1 MMDKVFK
8 VASKSVFS
16 SMHAS
21 SSSSSS
27 HQNHHMLN
35 QRSKVVREG
44 IVNCMKIDPL
54 DSCHSLDKCRL
65 VLSFVPGRCAFL
77 LEFYSPCKARKAK
90 HDLFSFMMTE
100 VRETTALEMPDRENT
115 FVIKAEDQVEYIIE
129 AKDCEDM
136 KSWISCLQNCM
147 NLGSTSS
154 SSSVTTTATANC
166 MTTNTTPRRPAHP
179 PPHTNTC
186 TLPHPSGSLRSSDP
200 GSLSSMSGMT
210 GSLSRPITAANR
222 SIPIPGKDMQV
233 HIPGSKSNPSS
244 PSKIVGCSHHHRQDR
259 SFSSAGITAA
269 NSAAG
274 CKLQIPADPATI
286 LSPYP
291 WFHGALPRTEAAAAV
306 LRDGFVG
313 HGIFLVRQSETR
325 KGEFV
330 LTFNFQGRAKH
341 LRMLIGSEGQCRVQ
355 HLWFQSMFDMLEY
368 FKVHSIPLESGGA
381 AAEVNL
387 TEFVIRERRGTI
399 AGGSPSVSPPQRIS
413 PPAGR
418 PTSRSSP
425 EHVMMSSTGILMSG
439 PLSGGGSRMRARAA
453 SISES
458 QDILTYGGSVRLT
471 SESLENLLVSQ
482 SISSVRDV
490 RTLRAV
496 ANAYSLI

>member
-1 MMDKVFK
+1 MPGTRMMDKVFK
-8 VASKSVFS
+8 VASKTVFS
-16 SMHAS
+16 GMQH
-21 SSSSSS
+21 SS
-27 HQNHHMLN
+27 HQSHHMLN
-35 QRSKVVREG
+35 QRAKVVREG

-129 AKDCEDM
+129 AKDGEDM
-136 KSWISCLQNCM
+136 RSWLSCLGNCI
-147 NLGSTSS
+147 NLASPSS
-154 SSSVTTTATANC
+154 SATAS
-166 MTTNTTPRRPAHP
+166 TQTPDPLV
-179 PPHTNTC
+179 TSTKQ
-186 TLPHPSGSLRSSDP
+186 TPSQSGLRSSDP
-200 GSLSSMSGMT
+200 GSLSCMAGMSLT
-210 GSLSRPITAANR
+210 GSPRRHPVTLP
-222 SIPIPGKDMQV
+222 PGRTMQV
-233 HIPGSKSNPSS
+233 HIPESKSNPTS
-244 PSKIVGCSHHHRQDR
+244 PSKTGRQDR
-259 SFSSAGITAA
+259 SLSSTGIPNCKVADAA
-269 NSAAG
+269 
-274 CKLQIPADPATI
+274 TF

-291 WFHGALPRTEAAAAV
+291 WYHASLPRTEAAAAV

-381 AAEVNL
+381 AADVNL
-387 TEFVIRERRGTI
+387 TEFVIRERRGVPGV
-399 AGGSPSVSPPQRIS
+399 GGNSSRSATPTQRFSP
-413 PPAGR
+413 
-418 PTSRSSP
+418 PTSRPSMTAAASSHSSP

-439 PLSGGGSRMRARAA
+439 PSGGRMRARAA
-453 SISES
+453 SIPES

-482 SISSVRDV
+482 SISSVRDA

-496 ANAYSLI
+496 ANTYSLI